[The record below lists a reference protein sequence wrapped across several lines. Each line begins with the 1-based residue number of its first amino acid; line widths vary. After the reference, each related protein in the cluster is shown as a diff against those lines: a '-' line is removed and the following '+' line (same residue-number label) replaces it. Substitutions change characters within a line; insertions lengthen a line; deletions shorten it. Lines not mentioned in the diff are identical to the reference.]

1 MPGSAFIN
9 KWFILLAPLLFIL
22 FSVMDPPGNMPQ
34 PAWFT
39 LLATAWIAFW
49 WVTEAIPIPATSLL
63 PIVLFP
69 TIIGIPVIK
78 VTAAYGHPAVFLFM
92 GGFIIALGIEKCN
105 LHKRISLNIIKIIG
119 IHQRTIILG
128 FMAST
133 WLISMWISNTAASLM
148 MLPIALAVIQQIKS
162 SNPSGKTTEFAL
174 PLLLGIAYSAS
185 IGGLSTPIG
194 SPTNVMLSAI
204 SRQMLDIEITFASWI
219 SMALPLSFSILII
232 SWLVLC
238 FVIFKTEKSAS
249 SAQGE
254 INAEINKLGKLKK
267 DEKKVIFVFSLTALA
282 WISRSFILQ
291 KYIPGIDDTII
302 GIVGA
307 LLMFIIPSS
316 DHKGGLIGWET
327 TKKLPWG
334 VLLLFGG
341 GLTLTVA
348 FEDSGLAVYVG
359 QLFEGIGEKHML
371 IYLAAIVGSV
381 NFLTEVTSNVATTSI
396 VLPLLVSF
404 SQAIGA
410 NPLVLMYGATLSASC
425 AFMLPVATPPN
436 AVVFGSG
443 LIRIIDMVKAGILLN
458 LISIVL
464 ITLFIWMYMPFL

>member
-1 MPGSAFIN
+1 
-9 KWFILLAPLLFIL
+9 
-22 FSVMDPPGNMPQ
+22 MPQ
-34 PAWFT
+34 HAW
-39 LLATAWIAFW
+39 LVVLATAWIAIW

-69 TIIGIPVIK
+69 TFIDVPVTK
-78 VTAAYGHPAVFLFM
+78 VTAAYGHPTVFLFM
-92 GGFIIALGIEKCN
+92 GGFIIALGIEQCN

-119 IHQRTIILG
+119 THQKTIILG
-128 FMAST
+128 FMMAT
-133 WLISMWISNTAASLM
+133 WFISMWISNTAASLM
-148 MLPIALAVIQQIKS
+148 MLPIALGVVRQLH
-162 SNPSGKTTEFAL
+162 TENQAGSTGGIAL
-174 PLLLGIAYSAS
+174 PVLLGIAYSAS

-219 SMALPLSFSILII
+219 TMALPLSFTIMMI
-232 SWLVLC
+232 SWLVLS

-249 SAQGE
+249 NARGE
-254 INAEINKLGKLKK
+254 IESELQKLGKLSA
-267 DEKKVIFVFSLTALA
+267 DEKKVIIVFSLTAFA
-282 WISRSFILQ
+282 WISRSFFLQ
-291 KYIPGIDDTII
+291 KFIPGIDDTMIAM
-302 GIVGA
+302 GGA

-316 DHKGGLIGWET
+316 DQKGGLIGWET

-341 GLTLTVA
+341 GLALTVA
-348 FEDSGLAVYVG
+348 FEDSGLAIYTG
-359 QLFEGIGEKHML
+359 QLFEGIGENHIL
-371 IYLAAIVGSV
+371 VYLALIVGSV

-404 SQAIGA
+404 SNAIGVK
-410 NPLVLMYGATLSASC
+410 PLILMYGATLSASC

-458 LISIVL
+458 LISIAL
-464 ITLFIWMYMPFL
+464 ITLFVWLYMPFL

>member
-1 MPGSAFIN
+1 MPGSASIN
-9 KWFILLAPLLFIL
+9 KWFIFLPPLLFVVCSSL
-22 FSVMDPPGNMPQ
+22 ESPGEMPHH
-34 PAWFT
+34 AWIT

-69 TIIGIPVIK
+69 MAIDIPVTKI
-78 VTAAYGHPAVFLFM
+78 TAAYGHPTVFLFM

-119 IHQRTIILG
+119 TNQRTIILG

-162 SNPSGKTTEFAL
+162 DNPLGNKSVFAL
-174 PLLLGIAYSAS
+174 PLLLGIAYAAS
-185 IGGLSTPIG
+185 IGGISTPIG

-219 SMALPLSFSILII
+219 SMALPLSFTILVI
-232 SWLVLC
+232 SWFLLC
-238 FVIFKTEKSAS
+238 YVIFKTELSTSNAR
-249 SAQGE
+249 
-254 INAEINKLGKLKK
+254 AEIDAELQKLGSLRN
-267 DEKKVIFVFSLTALA
+267 DEKKVIFIFSLTALA
-282 WISRSFILQ
+282 WICRSFLLQ
-291 KYIPGIDDTII
+291 RYIPGIDDTII
-302 GIVGA
+302 AISGA
-307 LLMFIIPSS
+307 LLMFIVPSS
-316 DHKGGLIGWET
+316 EQKGGLIGWET

-348 FEDSGLAVYVG
+348 FEDSGLAIYTG
-359 QLFEGIGEKHML
+359 KLFEGMGEYHIL
-371 IYLAAIVGSV
+371 VYLVSIVGSV

-404 SQAIGA
+404 SNAIGVK
-410 NPLVLMYGATLSASC
+410 PLILMYGATLSASC

-443 LIRIIDMVKAGILLN
+443 LIRIIDMVKAGFLLN
-458 LISIVL
+458 IISIVL
-464 ITLFIWMYMPFL
+464 ITLFIWLYMPLL